1 MGPIAPGTIGAC
13 LTAKE
18 RRRAPRG
25 PKGETTPLSDVQA
38 SPPSGLR
45 ALQPVL
51 ETALDA
57 VVVMG
62 DDGTVLDWNAHA
74 EQVFG
79 WTREE
84 AVGRD
89 MADLIIPERMRAA
102 HRAGLRRVLAGG
114 SPRILRRMIEIST
127 LRRDGSEIPVEL
139 TVTRPQLAEGPVF
152 LGFIRD
158 ISVRKRN
165 EMALRNAERRLRAT
179 QDHADVGIAEVD
191 ATGRYLRANPAFCE
205 ISGLT
210 EQELLRLTFLELT
223 HPDERAKDGRLFAEQ
238 IVGARESYTIEKR
251 YLRSDGREVW
261 VSVAASPVRDDD
273 GRFQFGVRVAQD
285 ITARRAAEHRQKLL
299 MDELNHRVKN
309 TLAIVLSIASQTS
322 RHVADLDAF
331 RRVFPARIQ
340 ALAKAHELLTRE
352 RWEGA
357 PLRDLLEAELAL
369 HALGPGQIQLSG
381 PAVWLNARSAVDIGL
396 IVHELATNAAKHGA
410 LSAGGTVEASWSL
423 LGAEDER
430 RIRLCWRERGGPSVR
445 APARKGFGSKLINAL
460 VHDNLGGEAVWRFEP
475 EGLGAEISFPASPP
489 GSRAAVGPNPDAPAE
504 G

>member
-1 MGPIAPGTIGAC
+1 M
-13 LTAKE
+13 
-18 RRRAPRG
+18 
-25 PKGETTPLSDVQA
+25 SDVTA
-38 SPPSGLR
+38 LLPPGLN

-57 VVVMG
+57 VVLMRG
-62 DDGTVLDWNAHA
+62 DGAVLDWNAHA
-74 EQVFG
+74 ERIFG

-102 HRAGLRRVLAGG
+102 HRAGLGRVLSGAA
-114 SPRILRRMIEIST
+114 SRILGRMIEISA

-139 TVTRPQLAEGPVF
+139 TVTRPELAEGHVF

-158 ISVRKRN
+158 ISVRKRD

-191 ATGRYLRANPAFCE
+191 ALGRYTRVNPAFRE

-210 EQELLRLTFLELT
+210 EQELLRTTFLELT
-223 HPDERAKDGRLFAEQ
+223 HPDDRAKDGRLFAEQ
-238 IVGARESYTIEKR
+238 IAGARDSYTIEKR
-251 YLRSDGREVW
+251 YLRSDGREIW

-285 ITARRAAEHRQKLL
+285 ITVRRAAERRQKLL

-322 RHVADLDAF
+322 RHAADLDAF
-331 RRVFPARIQ
+331 RQVFAARIQ

-369 HALGPGQIQLSG
+369 HSLAPDRVRLSG
-381 PAVWLNARSAVDIGL
+381 PAVWLDARSAVDLGL

-423 LGAEDER
+423 LGGEDQR
-430 RIRLCWRERGGPSVR
+430 RIRLCWRERGGPPVR
-445 APARKGFGSKLINAL
+445 APEHQGFGSKLINAL
-460 VHDNLGGEAVWRFEP
+460 VHNNLGGEAVWSFEP
-475 EGLGAEISFPASPP
+475 EGLGTEISFPVSPP
-489 GSRAAVGPNPDAPAE
+489 GAHATAAPNPAGPAD